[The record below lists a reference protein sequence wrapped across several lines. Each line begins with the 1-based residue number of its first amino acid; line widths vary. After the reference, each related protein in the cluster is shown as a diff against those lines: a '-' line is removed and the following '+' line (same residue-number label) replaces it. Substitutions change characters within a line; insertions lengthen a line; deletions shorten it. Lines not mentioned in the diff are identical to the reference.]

1 MSSDEQNMAD
11 DVMNSFGNV
20 AKIYEETSFLLKD
33 FSDEM
38 IRLGFVRMNSGSG
51 VGTDTSKSI
60 DNPRLWHVRYASLDF
75 KPKGQD
81 GHDPYTSITA
91 IFCDYHSEPIVPYL
105 IAGFVKM
112 AGSDMQWQYY
122 NFYNAYLDAKE
133 TFEGKDGKLIRLD
146 RGDGYAIAQPLLQVG
161 NTECVK
167 NLANN
172 IVKYWEEKIGK
183 LEQR

>member
-1 MSSDEQNMAD
+1 MSTDKRDMTD

-38 IRLGFVRMNSGSG
+38 MQLGFVRLRSDSGI
-51 VGTDTSKSI
+51 GTETSRNIGMPKK
-60 DNPRLWHVRYASLDF
+60 WHVRYASLSF

-81 GHDPYTSITA
+81 SNEPYVCITA
-91 IFCDYHSEPIVPYL
+91 IFCDYEGEPIMPYL
-105 IAGFVKM
+105 IAGFVNLE
-112 AGSDMQWQYY
+112 WQYY